1 MGRFLVAFALVGL
14 GCGGGRD
21 AAPPTLLAHA
31 LPAPPSTGAVHEV
44 RMLVTPDGQY
54 VYEPDSLAIAA
65 GDRVRWVNV
74 SGGPHNVAFYPE
86 KIPAGARDFL
96 NARMGQRMGDLVGPL
111 VFEPNAVYEIS
122 FDGAPPGTYD
132 YVCTPH
138 EMLGMIARLTVE

>member
-1 MGRFLVAFALVGL
+1 MRWFLTALTLVGL
-14 GCGGGRD
+14 ACGGGGDAPATLPAD
-21 AAPPTLLAHA
+21 AAPAAPLTGTL
-31 LPAPPSTGAVHEV
+31 HEV

-54 VYEPDSLAIAA
+54 LYQPATLTIKA

-74 SGGPHNVAFYPE
+74 SGGPHNVAFYADR
-86 KIPAGARDFL
+86 IPPGARDFL
-96 NARMGQRMGDLVGPL
+96 NTRMAKRMGDLVGAL
-111 VFEPNAVYEIS
+111 LFEPNAVYEIS

>member
-1 MGRFLVAFALVGL
+1 MGRFLVALALVGL
-14 GCGGGRD
+14 GCGGGGD
-21 AAPPTLLAHA
+21 AAPA
-31 LPAPPSTGAVHEV
+31 APVTGALHEV
-44 RMLVTPDGQY
+44 RMLVTPDGAY
-54 VYEPDSLAIAA
+54 VYEPDSLAIAV

-86 KIPAGARDFL
+86 KVPAGARDFL
-96 NARMGQRMGDLVGPL
+96 NVRMGPRMGDLVGPL
-111 VFEPNAVYEIS
+111 VFEPNAGYEIS